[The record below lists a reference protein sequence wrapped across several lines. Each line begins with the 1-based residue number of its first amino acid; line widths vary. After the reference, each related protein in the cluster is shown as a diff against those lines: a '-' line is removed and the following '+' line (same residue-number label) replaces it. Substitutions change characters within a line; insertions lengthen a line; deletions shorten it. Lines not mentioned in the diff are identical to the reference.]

1 MKVMAF
7 KRINVLQK
15 NGLSDPKS
23 YIAPGDL
30 CDVGGKE
37 QNGLWPVTYPTSKGS
52 KTRWVRSL
60 TGFLCNQND
69 YANLTYP
76 APGYLGA
83 TVKSGGCGVC
93 ASVNAVG
100 ALTGKCISVRV
111 MRDLAV
117 SCGARVPGGTNM
129 LVLIQAV
136 SQRYGLGYKTT
147 SNKDVMEQHLQNGGV
162 VIANCAGKGMFSTGG
177 HYVTVLG
184 SLGRKLCIADS
195 GLYTGKYCTAVRRA
209 KVTVSGDLIFAD
221 AETLDADC
229 VGRWPKY
236 YLLTKR

>member
-7 KRINVLQK
+7 KRISVLGSS
-15 NGLSDPKS
+15 GLPDSKS
-23 YIAPGDL
+23 YIAAGDL
-30 CDVGGKE
+30 CKVGEKE
-37 QNGLWPVTYPTSKGS
+37 KNGLWPVTYPTAKGD

-60 TGFLCNQND
+60 QGFLCNQRE
-69 YANLTYP
+69 YADIPYP
-76 APGYLGA
+76 AKGYERA
-83 TVKSGGCGVC
+83 TIKSGGCGVC
-93 ASVNAVG
+93 AAINAVG

-147 SNKDVMEQHLQNGGV
+147 SSKDVMEQHLQKGGV

-184 SLGRKLCIADS
+184 SLGGKLCIADS
-195 GLYTGKYCTAVRRA
+195 GLYTGKYSTAVRRA

>member
-7 KRINVLQK
+7 KRISVLGS
-15 NGLSDPKS
+15 NGLPDSKS
-23 YIAPGDL
+23 YIAAGDL
-30 CDVGGKE
+30 CTVGEKE
-37 QNGLWPVTYPTSKGS
+37 KNGLWPVTYPTAKGD

-60 TGFLCNQND
+60 QGFLCNQRE
-69 YANLTYP
+69 YADIPYP
-76 APGYLGA
+76 AKGYERA
-83 TVKSGGCGVC
+83 TIKSGGCGVC
-93 ASVNAVG
+93 AAINAVG

-147 SNKDVMEQHLQNGGV
+147 SSKDVMEQHLQKGGV

-184 SLGRKLCIADS
+184 SLGGKLCIADS
-195 GLYTGKYCTAVRRA
+195 GLYTGKYSTAVRRA